1 MNRQAFKELLATLPG
16 GKSSEHENAV
26 ALAESHGWS
35 YEEAWQWAFNSGW
48 YVFRRPGV
56 AEDCFGMLR
65 AVGAPPEYALVFRS
79 TITAV
84 DAAVC
89 FKSGLPASYAVAY
102 RGWGI
107 NTRIRFF
114 EAGVPVGYAP
124 FSQQLTVADVLT
136 LTEAGCPVQ
145 YAAHVIR
152 FHGDGPRILELWRA
166 GVPLEYVAAML
177 DGDEKN
183 G

>member
-1 MNRQAFKELLATLPG
+1 MRTRSLWRKATDGVTRKSGSGRSTLAGTSSG
-16 GKSSEHENAV
+16 GR
-26 ALAESHGWS
+26 
-35 YEEAWQWAFNSGW
+35 AWPKTASGC
-48 YVFRRPGV
+48 YG
-56 AEDCFGMLR
+56 
-65 AVGAPPEYALVFRS
+65 PPEYALIFRS

-102 RGWGI
+102 RGWRI

-114 EAGVPVGYAP
+114 EAGVPIGYAV
-124 FSQQLTVADVLT
+124 FGQQLTISDVLT
-136 LTEAGCPVQ
+136 LTEAGCPAQ

-152 FHGDGPRILELWRA
+152 FQGDGARILELWHA
-166 GVPLEYVAAML
+166 GVPLEYIEAIL
-177 DGDEKN
+177 DEDGAN